1 MYRKL
6 LRFIIVWAARQYCR
20 IAADYRF
27 SLYYPDISMDIFVT
41 GRRSGHP
48 TPIQYPE
55 LWRSKRPTPGPGPW
69 R

>member
-48 TPIQYPE
+48 TPSFVLRRI
-55 LWRSKRPTPGPGPW
+55 
-69 R
+69 